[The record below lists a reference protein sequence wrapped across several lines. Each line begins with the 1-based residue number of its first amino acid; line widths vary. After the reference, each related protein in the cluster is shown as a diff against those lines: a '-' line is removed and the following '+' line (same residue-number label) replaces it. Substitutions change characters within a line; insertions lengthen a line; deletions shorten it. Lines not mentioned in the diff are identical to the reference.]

1 MFSYEKGINK
11 LFLHILYL
19 MQKLYKWG
27 QKAYLI
33 QNMCRYDSY
42 RVQSADIVL
51 EKKEIKTSLA
61 SKYFCNLLL
70 IPSSN

>member
-1 MFSYEKGINK
+1 MLSYEKSVK
-11 LFLHILYL
+11 KVFLHILYL
-19 MQKLYKWG
+19 IQKSYQWG

-51 EKKEIKTSLA
+51 EKKD
-61 SKYFCNLLL
+61 
-70 IPSSN
+70 

>member
-1 MFSYEKGINK
+1 MKKVLNAKIVPMRTE
-11 LFLHILYL
+11 
-19 MQKLYKWG
+19 
-27 QKAYLI
+27 YLI

-51 EKKEIKTSLA
+51 EKKEIKTSCA

-70 IPSSN
+70 IPSFN

>member
-1 MFSYEKGINK
+1 MLSYEKSVK
-11 LFLHILYL
+11 KAFFHILYL
-19 MQKLYKWG
+19 MQKSYQWG

-51 EKKEIKTSLA
+51 EKKEIKTSCA

-70 IPSSN
+70 IPSFN

>member
-1 MFSYEKGINK
+1 MKKVLNAKIVAMRTE
-11 LFLHILYL
+11 H
-19 MQKLYKWG
+19 
-27 QKAYLI
+27 LI

-42 RVQSADIVL
+42 RVQSADFVL
-51 EKKEIKTSLA
+51 EKKRLIKTSRA